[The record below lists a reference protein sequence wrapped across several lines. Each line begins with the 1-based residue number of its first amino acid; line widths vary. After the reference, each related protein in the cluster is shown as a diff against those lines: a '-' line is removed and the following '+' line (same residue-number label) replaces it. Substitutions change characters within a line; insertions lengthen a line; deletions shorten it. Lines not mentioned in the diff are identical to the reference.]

1 MDQEKLVL
9 YRGDYEKI
17 KAYDI
22 KKTLKWC
29 LVGPGIYLTTSA
41 KVAESYRDKGSPV
54 SNNETLFSG
63 FALNRPAAYEKAFK
77 GYCENRFYQ
86 EKIYNLRRLQPKEEE
101 KYYQKYRSEY
111 ERLIEE
117 GLVVASYEPAPY
129 NSKPVDPKARYM
141 KVIYYRGKIGFITKF
156 EFNRRYFESN
166 IIHVD
171 RPMDDPEVW
180 KLFYEKGILAG
191 SPYQDVSSYV
201 NGNLG
206 TKITSGIARSETKWK
221 QIIDALKPFG
231 IIGFEYFGG
240 VRVGGYGYHRAFSI
254 WDDEYVNKH
263 RVDRFR

>member
-22 KKTLKWC
+22 KKTHKWC
-29 LVGPGIYLTTSA
+29 LVGPGVYLTTST
-41 KVAESYRDKGSPV
+41 KVAESYRDKGAPV

-86 EKIYNLRRLQPKEEE
+86 EKIYNHRRLQPKEEE

-129 NSKPVDPKARYM
+129 NSKPVDPKARYI
-141 KVIYYRGKIGFITKF
+141 KVVYYRGKIGFITKF

-180 KLFYEKGILAG
+180 KLFYEKGILVG

-206 TKITSGIARSETKWK
+206 TKITSGIARSATKWQ
-221 QIIDALKPFG
+221 QIINTLKPFG
-231 IIGFEYFGG
+231 IIGFEYIGG

>member
-22 KKTLKWC
+22 KKTHKWC
-29 LVGPGIYLTTSA
+29 LVGPGVYLTTST

-86 EKIYNLRRLQPKEEE
+86 EKIYNLRRLHPKEEE
-101 KYYQKYRSEY
+101 KHYQKYRSEY

-117 GLVVASYEPAPY
+117 GVVVASYEPAPY
-129 NSKPVDPKARYM
+129 NSKPADPKARYM

-180 KLFYEKGILAG
+180 KLFYEKGVSVG
-191 SPYQDVSSYV
+191 SPYQDISSYV

-206 TKITSGIARSETKWK
+206 TKITSGIAKSATRWQ
-221 QIIDALKPFG
+221 QIINTFKQFG
-231 IIGFEYFGG
+231 IIGFEYIGG
-240 VRVGGYGYHRAFSI
+240 TRVGGCGYHRAFSI